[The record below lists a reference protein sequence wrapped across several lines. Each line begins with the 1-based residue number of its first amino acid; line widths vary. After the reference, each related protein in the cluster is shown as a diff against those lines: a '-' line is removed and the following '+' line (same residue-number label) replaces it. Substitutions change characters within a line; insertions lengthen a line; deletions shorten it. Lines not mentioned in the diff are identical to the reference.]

1 MILAVLY
8 DFVQVNDR
16 QLIIQ
21 ETAPQQIEMLFYL
34 CKLVMHSNTY
44 KKEVLLYM
52 TREIL
57 DKGIELA
64 AQINKVV
71 DLQNLITNASMKG
84 ARLQAS
90 RDGKVLNHS
99 ELWPEVTAKLLQVL
113 KDEETKLEGQLA
125 AL

>member
-1 MILAVLY
+1 
-8 DFVQVNDR
+8 
-16 QLIIQ
+16 
-21 ETAPQQIEMLFYL
+21 
-34 CKLVMHSNTY
+34 
-44 KKEVLLYM
+44 M
-52 TREIL
+52 TRETL

-84 ARLQAS
+84 AKLQAS

-99 ELWPEVTAKLLQVL
+99 ELWPEVTAKLLKVL